1 MKLKVLFLSFLL
13 AFGLFFSITTSA
25 HAAETASAG
34 FGAFGKI
41 KEILEV
47 LTAREQVEA
56 DSSSN
61 TLQSTV
67 SEQNRAWQSDQV
79 ILIMDDG
86 TGKTLGALGNI
97 SNGIAMMYEKPPA
110 SGEVYVADL
119 LYNLKIGPVQP
130 AYAQVGGLGFSALE
144 PVLFAWKQ
152 FRNMAYL
159 FFIVITLVIGF
170 MIMMR
175 QKIGSQAA
183 VTAQQAVPQIVI
195 ALITVTFSYAIAGF
209 LIDMMYVLMFLFVGL
224 FVNEVPELDGIL
236 AKNLVDIAGS
246 LFAGSVGIA
255 QTAIQRFIGEE
266 LKGVT
271 GGDAIA
277 WISGVTFALII
288 AFAYLFAMIQLFFE
302 LLKTYI
308 SIVVSIVLS
317 PLLLMLGALPGKS
330 DVFSDWIKGLIANL
344 AAFPVFLL
352 LVVIHKLLTHTEHIN
367 GGFLPPFLIGRSGDA
382 GPITSM
388 IGLAIMLI
396 SKDLIVQAKKS
407 FNPKGTGIFEQFGQ
421 ALSKSVAKGWKG
433 GELIPGVGFT
443 DTNKLPGV
451 GKYIGSGQK
460 MASLGASGLGAA
472 AGGIGS
478 GLGSLAR
485 SGAGMAAN
493 KFTGGQR
500 GWAPTNPLPDVARG
514 FVSGGRATADK
525 IGYEPLS
532 GKKKDSK

>member
-13 AFGLFFSITTSA
+13 AFGLLFSTATTT
-25 HAAETASAG
+25 HAATTAGMDIS
-34 FGAFGKI
+34 GAFSRI
-41 KEILEV
+41 KEIFEV
-47 LTAREQVEA
+47 LTAREKVDA

-67 SEQNRAWQSDQV
+67 SEQNRALQADMN
-79 ILIMDDG
+79 ILLMLDENS
-86 TGKTLGALGNI
+86 ALANVSRGV
-97 SNGIAMMYEKPPA
+97 AMMYEQPPA
-110 SGEVYVADL
+110 SGEIYVADL
-119 LYNLKIGPVQP
+119 LYNMKIGPVQP

-144 PVLFAWKQ
+144 PVLYAWKQ

-159 FFIVITLVIGF
+159 FFIIITLVIGF

-183 VTAQQAVPQIVI
+183 VTAQQAIPQIVI

-209 LIDMMYVLMFLFVGL
+209 LIDMMYVMMFLFVGL

-236 AKNLVDIAGS
+236 AQNLVDIAGG

-255 QTAIQRFIGEE
+255 QTAVQDFIAAE
-266 LKGVT
+266 LANVT

-277 WISGVTFALII
+277 WISGVTFALVI

-308 SIVVSIVLS
+308 AIVVSIVLS

-330 DVFSDWIKGLIANL
+330 DVFQDWVKGLIANL

-352 LVVIHKLLTHTEHIN
+352 LIVIHKLLTHSDHID
-367 GGFLPPFLIGRSGDA
+367 GGFLPPFLIGRGDA

-460 MASLGASGLGAA
+460 AASLGVSGISGAASGVFGGGFDYARDKFQTKGSPTGGSYRQKPQTYFTNRFSQGVRGAA
-472 AGGIGS
+472 NTMGYDALKG
-478 GLGSLAR
+478 
-485 SGAGMAAN
+485 
-493 KFTGGQR
+493 K
-500 GWAPTNPLPDVARG
+500 
-514 FVSGGRATADK
+514 DK
-525 IGYEPLS
+525 ED
-532 GKKKDSK
+532 KSK